1 MFWWHYECD
10 FPELLVTEL
19 VTELVTD
26 LFLMMLH
33 VYCVTSW
40 SQYEYE
46 CNFDII
52 ML

>member
-1 MFWWHYECD
+1 MFWWHDDCD

-19 VTELVTD
+19 VTY

-33 VYCVTSW
+33 VYCVTSCF
-40 SQYEYE
+40 QYEYE

-52 ML
+52 VL

>member
-1 MFWWHYECD
+1 MFCLHYECD
-10 FPELLVTEL
+10 FPELLVTA
-19 VTELVTD
+19 LVTD
-26 LFLMMLH
+26 LFLIMLH

-40 SQYEYE
+40 SQYDYE

>member
-1 MFWWHYECD
+1 MFWWYCECN
-10 FPELLVTEL
+10 FPELL